1 MLSLLRNKELEEKAH
16 YILWGDE
23 VLGDFEDENALSEF
37 LFFSGLKKRELKN
50 KIKIL
55 ILFYF
60 FVVILGVI
68 LSSYKII
75 FLIPIGI
82 ILQFLTLI
90 NLTQKRSEEFEKDYV
105 PFLIALASGIRTG
118 LDPIVA
124 FSKCGELFSE
134 ESLLRKKI
142 IEFENKLS
150 KGKTEDEALVTF
162 ADDIAHPDLKLFRS
176 TMILARREGASLA
189 TCLRRLAQVTRRRQ
203 SFRRKIKSALALQK
217 LSTFGIC
224 GCALIIAFIQLASNY
239 EILKEAMANPIGS
252 IAIKTSISLILLGLG
267 WMLYMSRR
275 RI

>member
-142 IEFENKLS
+142 IEFENKLT
-150 KGKTEDEALVTF
+150 KGKT
-162 ADDIAHPDLKLFRS
+162 
-176 TMILARREGASLA
+176 
-189 TCLRRLAQVTRRRQ
+189 
-203 SFRRKIKSALALQK
+203 
-217 LSTFGIC
+217 
-224 GCALIIAFIQLASNY
+224 
-239 EILKEAMANPIGS
+239 
-252 IAIKTSISLILLGLG
+252 
-267 WMLYMSRR
+267 
-275 RI
+275 